1 MPAPRPRD
9 AQGRYVR
16 QSPLPAQ
23 PDAETDPFGTTC
35 TTLMVLVMAA
45 MLVGCL
51 YLAAAIGT

>member
-1 MPAPRPRD
+1 M
-9 AQGRYVR
+9 R